1 MKIVENRTK
10 NKAILLPL
18 TINESQ
24 IYFPGF

>member
-10 NKAILLPL
+10 NKMILLPL
-18 TINESQ
+18 TFNESQ